1 MIETDMITE
10 VMGGEAIFG
19 PDVES
24 IGALSEAVNE
34 GLPKSTLRSTV
45 KHLFSSS
52 SDQLRFIYRV
62 VPEATFKRRKDR
74 LSEAESER
82 TERLA
87 RTIATA
93 EYILGDKELARQF
106 LTNPHVMLSGKTPIE
121 TALSELGARQV
132 EQILFG
138 IFYGLPV

>member
-1 MIETDMITE
+1 MEMITD
-10 VMGGEAIFG
+10 VMGSG
-19 PDVES
+19 DVDS
-24 IGALSEAVNE
+24 IGALNDAVNG
-34 GLPKSTLRSTV
+34 GLPKSTLRCTV
-45 KHLFSSS
+45 KHLFPTSSE
-52 SDQLRFIYRV
+52 QLRFIYRV

-74 LSEAESER
+74 LNEVESER

-93 EYILGDKELARQF
+93 EYVLGDKEMARQF
-106 LTNPHVMLSGKTPIE
+106 LIQPHVMLNGKSPIE

-132 EQILFG
+132 EQMLFG

>member
-1 MIETDMITE
+1 MVEMEMITD
-10 VMGGEAIFG
+10 VLGSGN
-19 PDVES
+19 VES
-24 IGALSEAVNE
+24 IGALNEAVID
-34 GLPKSTLRSTV
+34 GLPKSALRSTV
-45 KHLFSSS
+45 KHLFPSSS
-52 SDQLRFIYRV
+52 EQLRFIYRV

-74 LSEAESER
+74 LNEVESER

-93 EYILGDKELARQF
+93 EYILVDKELARQF
-106 LTNPHVMLSGKTPIE
+106 LINPHPMLNGKSPIE

>member
-1 MIETDMITE
+1 M
-10 VMGGEAIFG
+10 
-19 PDVES
+19 
-24 IGALSEAVNE
+24 
-34 GLPKSTLRSTV
+34 
-45 KHLFSSS
+45 
-52 SDQLRFIYRV
+52 RFLYRV

-74 LSEAESER
+74 LNDVESER

-93 EYILGDKELARQF
+93 EYILVDKEIARQF
-106 LTNPHVMLSGKTPIE
+106 LINPHPMLNGKTPIE
-121 TALSELGARQV
+121 TALSELGARHV

>member
-1 MIETDMITE
+1 
-10 VMGGEAIFG
+10 
-19 PDVES
+19 
-24 IGALSEAVNE
+24 
-34 GLPKSTLRSTV
+34 
-45 KHLFSSS
+45 
-52 SDQLRFIYRV
+52 LRFIYRV

-74 LSEAESER
+74 LSEVESER

-93 EYILGDKELARQF
+93 EFVLTDKEMARQF
-106 LTNPHVMLSGKTPIE
+106 LINPHPMLNGKSPIE

-132 EQILFG
+132 EQLLFG

>member
-1 MIETDMITE
+1 MVGMDMINE
-10 VMGGEAIFG
+10 VMGGADIDTIAE
-19 PDVES
+19 
-24 IGALSEAVNE
+24 LNEAVNE

-45 KHLFSSS
+45 RHLYTKS

-74 LSEAESER
+74 LNEVESER

-93 EYILGDKELARQF
+93 EYVLGDKEMARQF
-106 LTNPHVMLSGKTPIE
+106 LINPHPMLNGKSPIE
-121 TALSELGARQV
+121 TALSELGARQI
-132 EQILFG
+132 EQMLFSV
-138 IFYGLPV
+138 FYGLPV